1 MQKSRERRRVGSVDR
16 GPDAELKG
24 SYDKH
29 RDKHRDKQTEREPAL
44 RDVAEGNRPDSL
56 SLSLSLMN
64 CIALASIAVTEH
76 EGVIDLPSIIIT
88 EHENIATTE

>member
-1 MQKSRERRRVGSVDR
+1 VDR

-24 SYDKH
+24 SYDK
-29 RDKHRDKQTEREPAL
+29 QTEREPAL
-44 RDVAEGNRPDSL
+44 RDVADGDRPDSL

-76 EGVIDLPSIIIT
+76 ECVIDLPSIIIT
-88 EHENIATTE
+88 EHEYIATTE